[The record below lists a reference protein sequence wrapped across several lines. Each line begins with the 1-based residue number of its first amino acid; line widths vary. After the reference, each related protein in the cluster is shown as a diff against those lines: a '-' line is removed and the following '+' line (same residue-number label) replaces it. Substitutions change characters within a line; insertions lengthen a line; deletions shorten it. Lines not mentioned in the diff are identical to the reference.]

1 MPTFLGIDIGSTT
14 VTAVAIDTSSN
25 RLLDVVAV
33 ANRAEVTS
41 PTDRAKGRSE
51 WDFSRIART
60 AFDAVRNLV
69 ERPGIS
75 SVSSVASIE
84 GIGVTG
90 QQQGC
95 QLFDATS
102 LESVGPLVSWQDRR
116 TAEPGDSGSIVE
128 QVAERGAAHL
138 VSSGPRGFAASGC
151 PIVPGYTSAILYW
164 LGQHG
169 ALRPGIKA
177 STVPEFF
184 VSTITGT
191 TPVTDATDAAGW
203 GVFDVVNNRWNAD
216 LVRDIGL
223 DYEVLPEVVPSSKVA
238 GKLTAEAALAMGLQP
253 GIPVSV
259 ASGDH
264 QCAFAGSVTERDR
277 SISINIGTGG
287 QSTVFMPDPSVLRRN
302 GDWPDYGSLE
312 LRPYIQGGY
321 LLAGVGV
328 VGGRSFRTV
337 RDFFARTGSELFD
350 QDGDADAIYG
360 GLVELASEAEPGAGG
375 VEFQPFF
382 TGTRVEPGRRGSIN
396 GLTPANFTPGNVA
409 MALFAGIAR
418 QLHASYLEA
427 QELGAPSRDRLI
439 GSGNGVRRNPVL
451 RSALSNLF
459 GTSLEL
465 TARTDEAAAGAALCS
480 AVATDNF
487 GSIAEASRSFVEYE
501 SS

>member
-1 MPTFLGIDIGSTT
+1 LPVFLGIDIGSTT
-14 VTAVAIDTSSN
+14 VTAVAVDTAS
-25 RLLDVVAV
+25 RQLIDVVAV

-41 PTDRAKGRSE
+41 AADKIRGRSE
-51 WDFSRIART
+51 WDFSRIAQT
-60 AFDAVRNLV
+60 AFDAARSLV
-69 ERPGIS
+69 EKAGLS
-75 SVSSVASIE
+75 GVD
-84 GIGVTG
+84 GIGITG

-95 QLFDATS
+95 QLFDAGS
-102 LESVGPLVSWQDRR
+102 LQAVGSLISWQDRR
-116 TAEPGDSGSIVE
+116 TTEPASSGTILD
-128 QVAERGAAHL
+128 QVAERGVAHL
-138 VSSGPRGFAASGC
+138 ISSGPRGFSASGC

-164 LGQHG
+164 LDKQGE
-169 ALRPGIKA
+169 LRPGLKA

-191 TPVTDATDAAGW
+191 MPVTDATDAAGW
-203 GVFDVVNNRWNAD
+203 GVFDVVNGRWNDELVND
-216 LVRDIGL
+216 LGL
-223 DYEVLPEVVPSSKVA
+223 EKQLLPRVVASSTVA
-238 GKLTAEAALAMGLQP
+238 GNLTAEAAAAMGLQSS
-253 GIPVSV
+253 IPVSV

-264 QCAFAGSVTERDR
+264 QCAFAGSVTELER
-277 SISINIGTGG
+277 SVAINIGTGG
-287 QSTVFMPDPSVLRRN
+287 QSTVFVPDQSVLRRK

-337 RDFFARTGSELFD
+337 RDFFASTGSEVFD
-350 QDGDADAIYG
+350 RHGDTDAIYG
-360 GLVELASEAEPGAGG
+360 RLVKLASEAEPGAGG

-396 GLTPANFTPGNVA
+396 GLTPGNFTPGNVA
-409 MALFAGIAR
+409 MALFEGIAR

-459 GTSLEL
+459 GMSLEL
-465 TARTDEAAAGAALCS
+465 TARTDEAATGAALCA
-480 AVATDNF
+480 AVATGNF